1 MVSIEEIITKC
12 IQKDHK
18 HQVILYRMFVPKM
31 RAVCRR
37 YIMNTDEAEDVL
49 QDGFIKA
56 FDNIKTFQFKG
67 SFDGWLRKIIVN
79 TALNHI
85 LKNKKIKNL
94 FYETTQLEDIV
105 EDNEQI
111 IETDIVSIILER
123 GFSKEDLLELL
134 FQLPEKYRLVYNLF
148 VFEEM
153 SHSEISK
160 LLNIS
165 ENNSKLIFLRAK
177 AKLKEIITEKYLILG
192 KK

>member
-56 FDNIKTFQFKG
+56 FDNIKTYQFKG

-105 EDNEQI
+105 EDNEQL
-111 IETDIVSIILER
+111 IEPDIVSIILER
-123 GFSKEDLLELL
+123 GFSKGDLLELL

-160 LLNIS
+160 SLNIS